1 LAIIQISQIK
11 HRRGLEE
18 NLPPALGSGEL
29 GWAQDSQRLFIGNGF
44 IEEGAPQLGN
54 TEILTE
60 HSNVLELSGSY
71 TFKGARATYN
81 VATKHLSTLTED
93 FLAPTPRSV
102 GDKLDD
108 NANIRD
114 FGGLGDAG
122 TSALTKGD
130 LIAINYAIEQ
140 LYNSTLLSSEAR
152 VRRSLHFP
160 SGIYVL
166 AGTVQQDYIH
176 LLPHVKLEGA
186 GKNSTFI
193 IQINPAAECI
203 IKAEPNG
210 TMGATGLDIS
220 GITFITVPNID
231 ILIADK
237 VTDCRF
243 DNVRFQ
249 KTSWSLATKPIPSI
263 SLSDTPFTAISPT
276 PSGYP
281 TCVKITNSVKNLSFN
296 QCDFVGHYSAVH
308 TGVLPTQIS
317 DFTFSRCLFT
327 KLYSGI
333 VVGINE
339 QTTAVGAFISDG
351 NGTTCNGVQVV
362 NSVFDEITAHAIIGD
377 NSPSNL
383 VSGIISAG
391 NIYRNVGSG
400 LVDAIN
406 LSGDNCYSIGDIFPT
421 TTLAVNFNDKKCFAT
436 LPDGQLRLGTQHY
449 VGGSDIELS
458 ANTPAYNLAGVVGFK
473 NYPTIVEYTLLRYGE
488 QRVGSL
494 KIAPVGTAIAY
505 SDDYVETDDIG
516 VTLKPQLSANGL
528 TVELYYSAGIE
539 SVLKIASRTL
549 TGIDNVPAPVLHA
562 PDAPTNVT
570 VVTVTNVL
578 VGSGLWTVGYN
589 YYGQLGDGT
598 SGAGTDKSSPVQV
611 GTLTNWKQVAAGF
624 YHNAAIKTD
633 GSLWT
638 CGYNGSGQLGDGT
651 TTHKSS
657 PVQVG
662 TLTNWAQVV
671 SGYGHT
677 AALR

>member
-29 GWAQDSQRLFIGNGF
+29 GWAQDSQRLFIGNGL

-71 TFKGARATYN
+71 TFKGSRATYN

-114 FGGLGDAG
+114 FGGIGNAG
-122 TSALTKGD
+122 TSTLTKGD
-130 LIAINYAIEQ
+130 LTAINYAIEQ
-140 LYNSTLLSSEAR
+140 LYNSTLLSSESR

-166 AGTVQQDYIH
+166 AGTEQQDYIH

-193 IQINPAAECI
+193 IQVNPAAECV
-203 IKAEPNG
+203 IKAETNG
-210 TMGATGLDIS
+210 AMAATGLDIS

-231 ILIADK
+231 IFIADA

-249 KTSWSLATKPIPSI
+249 KMNWSLATAPIPLI
-263 SLSDTPFTAISPT
+263 SMSDTPYTAISPT
-276 PSGYP
+276 LTGYP
-281 TCVKITNSVKNLSFN
+281 TCVKVNRNVENISFN

-317 DFTFSRCLFT
+317 DLTFSRCLFT
-327 KLYSGI
+327 KLYTGL
-333 VVGINE
+333 VFGINE
-339 QTTAVGAFISDG
+339 QTTSVGAVMSDG
-351 NGTTCNGVQVV
+351 NGTTCIGVQVV
-362 NSVFDEITAHAIIGD
+362 NSVFDEITAQAIIGD
-377 NSPSNL
+377 NAPFNQ
-383 VSGIISAG
+383 VGGIIGSG
-391 NIYRNVGSG
+391 NTYRNVGSG
-400 LVDAIN
+400 LVTAID
-406 LSGDNCYSIGDIFPT
+406 LSGDNCYSIGDIFPST
-421 TTLAVNFNDKKCFAT
+421 PLTVNFNDKKCFAT
-436 LPDGQLRLGTQHY
+436 LPNGQLRLGTQHY
-449 VGGSDIELS
+449 VGGSDIMLPI
-458 ANTPAYNLAGVVGFK
+458 NTPAYALAGVVGFK
-473 NYPTIVEYTLLRYGE
+473 NYPTIVEYTVIRYGE

-494 KIAPVGTAIAY
+494 KIAPVGSTLAY
-505 SDDYVETDDIG
+505 SDDYVETADSG
-516 VTLKPQLSANGL
+516 VILKPQLSAGGE
-528 TVELYYSAGIE
+528 TVELYYSAGNE

-549 TGIDNVPAPVLHA
+549 TGIDNVPAPVLTA

-570 VVTVTNVL
+570 VT
-578 VGSGLWTVGYN
+578 
-589 YYGQLGDGT
+589 
-598 SGAGTDKSSPVQV
+598 
-611 GTLTNWKQVAAGF
+611 
-624 YHNAAIKTD
+624 AI
-633 GSLWT
+633 
-638 CGYNGSGQLGDGT
+638 
-651 TTHKSS
+651 
-657 PVQVG
+657 
-662 TLTNWAQVV
+662 
-671 SGYGHT
+671 
-677 AALR
+677 